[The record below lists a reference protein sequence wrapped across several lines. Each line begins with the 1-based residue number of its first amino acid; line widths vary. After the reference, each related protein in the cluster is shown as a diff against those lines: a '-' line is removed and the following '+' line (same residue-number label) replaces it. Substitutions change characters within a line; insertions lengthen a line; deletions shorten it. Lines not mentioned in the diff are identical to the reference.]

1 MWQSCI
7 LCGSRSDWLNQYN
20 CMEASIASNCQ
31 SLNVQKCGLC
41 HCYMTSLSNNWG
53 LICQLKVDNGERYKQ
68 NCNCEAR
75 PYRFR
80 SYVEEVQPK
89 RLRLHID
96 SMLKDEGKRDVQYP
110 LALLPSLLLSFS
122 C

>member
-1 MWQSCI
+1 MWQSYI
-7 LCGSRSDWLNQYN
+7 LCGSRPDWLNQYN

-41 HCYMTSLSNNWG
+41 HCYMTSLS
-53 LICQLKVDNGERYKQ
+53 D

-75 PYRFR
+75 PCRFR

-89 RLRLHID
+89 RVRTQID
-96 SMLKDEGKRDVQYP
+96 SMLKDEGKRDVEYL
-110 LALLPSLLLSFS
+110 LALLTSLLLSFS
-122 C
+122 F

>member
-1 MWQSCI
+1 
-7 LCGSRSDWLNQYN
+7 
-20 CMEASIASNCQ
+20 
-31 SLNVQKCGLC
+31 
-41 HCYMTSLSNNWG
+41 MTSLSNNWG
-53 LICQLKVDNGERYKQ
+53 LICQLKVDNAERYKQ

-122 C
+122 F

>member
-1 MWQSCI
+1 MWQSYI

-31 SLNVQKCGLC
+31 SLNVQKCGL
-41 HCYMTSLSNNWG
+41 
-53 LICQLKVDNGERYKQ
+53 ICQYMVDNGERYKK
-68 NCNCEAR
+68 NCDCEVR
-75 PYRFR
+75 PCRFR

-89 RLRLHID
+89 RLRIHID
-96 SMLKDEGKRDVQYP
+96 SMLKDEGKRDVEYP

-122 C
+122 F